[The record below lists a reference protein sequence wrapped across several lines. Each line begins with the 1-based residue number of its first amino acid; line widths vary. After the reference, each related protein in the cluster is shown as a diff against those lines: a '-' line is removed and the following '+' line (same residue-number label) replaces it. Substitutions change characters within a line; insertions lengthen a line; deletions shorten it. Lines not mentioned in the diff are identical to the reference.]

1 MSLRSLFSSCHIKS
15 RWLLLPAL
23 CIMVEIHAIVFQ
35 LACAVR
41 LNEMCQRTFES
52 TNGLL
57 RLETAVQHM
66 STWPLE
72 GLEGGSALLR
82 TQQHWPPRP
91 EKRIYWWNWN
101 TRRNWTAESLKS
113 SWEKKGGW
121 IFCSDTQELWRSTP
135 SPSTLFWICFCH
147 CVLLFDH
154 SHCCSNVVNC
164 FAYLFP
170 TFNVRAS
177 VLIYSVN

>member
-1 MSLRSLFSSCHIKS
+1 MK
-15 RWLLLPAL
+15 
-23 CIMVEIHAIVFQ
+23 
-35 LACAVR
+35 CAKGR
-41 LNEMCQRTFES
+41 LNQQTGS
-52 TNGLL
+52 WDWK
-57 RLETAVQHM
+57 QPS
-66 STWPLE
+66 STWARGRLE

-135 SPSTLFWICFCH
+135 ERVQAPYFESVSVIVFYYLTTVTAAAMWLIVLLICF
-147 CVLLFDH
+147 LLLMWERAYWFTLWIK
-154 SHCCSNVVNC
+154 CCQH
-164 FAYLFP
+164 
-170 TFNVRAS
+170 
-177 VLIYSVN
+177 